1 MPRVWLPIRRS
12 RTRHLP
18 VSWLGRHL
26 PQHCPVGAVEAP
38 IRDPFPVAAG
48 GIVHGVIEPPTAS
61 VSFVKSFARAPTSI
75 YEMI

>member
-1 MPRVWLPIRRS
+1 MAQDLY
-12 RTRHLP
+12 
-18 VSWLGRHL
+18 
-26 PQHCPVGAVEAP
+26 VGAIEAP
-38 IRDPFPVAAG
+38 IRDLLPVAAG